1 MHRDERLAQVNI
13 ERLSRLDLTEV
24 WKHEAHDFTPWLKEN
39 IDLINECLPV
49 GIQPDSLVKEKG
61 AGDFSADLVA
71 EDANGHVVVIENQLY
86 KSDHKHLGQI
96 LTYVSELEA
105 RTAIWIVS
113 EPRPEHI
120 AAVTWLNNSKLAK
133 FYLCKLEVVRIGNS
147 AAAPVLTKIV
157 GPAESDEELA
167 EFRDAQKN
175 RDETRRSFYTRVL
188 HEASESFKMFE
199 GKTPSNGPYM
209 GVAAGQR
216 GFFYN
221 FGVRMHETSAI
232 LWIERGADW
241 KDWNKNAFK
250 FFVERKEVIENE
262 IGGTIEWDDKEDNR
276 SCKIIVRLTDGGW
289 MDEDKWDVVV
299 PKTVALMEK
308 LYKTTKTMIAPAA
321 ASADELLRL
330 NTPIEDVGNE

>member
-1 MHRDERLAQVNI
+1 MEI
-13 ERLSRLDLTEV
+13 ERLSRLELTAV

-39 IDLINECLPV
+39 IDIINECLPV

-71 EDANGHVVVIENQLY
+71 EDANGHIVVIENQLY

-105 RTAIWIVS
+105 KTAIWIVS

-120 AAVTWLNNSKLAK
+120 AAVTWLNNTKLAK
-133 FYLCKLEVVRIGNS
+133 FYLCKLEVVRIGES

-157 GPAESDEELA
+157 GPAESDEEVA
-167 EFRDAQKN
+167 VIRDVKKN
-175 RDETRRSFYTRVL
+175 RDETRRAFYTKLL
-188 HEASESFKMFE
+188 HHTGDSLKMFDD
-199 GKTPSNGPYM
+199 KSPSSGPYM

-232 LWIERGADW
+232 LWIERGAEW
-241 KDWNKNAFK
+241 KEWNKDAFK
-250 FFVERKEVIENE
+250 YFLERKESIEKE
-262 IGGTIEWDDKEDNR
+262 IGGLIEWDDKEDNR
-276 SCKIIVRLTDGGW
+276 SCKIIVRLAEGGW
-289 MDEDKWDVVV
+289 MDEDKWDEVI
-299 PKTVALMEK
+299 PRTVELMENLCK
-308 LYKTTKTMIAPAA
+308 ATKPLIATA
-321 ASADELLRL
+321 ASNADKLMKLNTDSEGADE
-330 NTPIEDVGNE
+330 E

>member
-1 MHRDERLAQVNI
+1 MEI
-13 ERLSRLDLTEV
+13 ERLSRLELTAV

-71 EDANGHVVVIENQLY
+71 EDANGHIVVIENQLY

-105 RTAIWIVS
+105 KTAIWIVS

-120 AAVTWLNNSKLAK
+120 AAVTWLNNTKLAK
-133 FYLCKLEVVRIGNS
+133 FYLCKLEVVRIGES

-157 GPAESDEELA
+157 GPAESDEEVA
-167 EFRDAQKN
+167 VIRDVKKN
-175 RDETRRSFYTRVL
+175 RDETRRAFYTKLL
-188 HEASESFKMFE
+188 HHTGDSLKMFDD
-199 GKTPSNGPYM
+199 KSPSSGPYM

-232 LWIERGADW
+232 LWIERGAEW
-241 KDWNKNAFK
+241 KEWNKDAFK
-250 FFVERKEVIENE
+250 YFLERKESIEKE
-262 IGGTIEWDDKEDNR
+262 IGGLIEWDDKEDNR
-276 SCKIIVRLTDGGW
+276 SCKIIVRLAEGGW
-289 MDEDKWDVVV
+289 MDEDKWDEVI
-299 PKTVALMEK
+299 PRTVELMENLCK
-308 LYKTTKTMIAPAA
+308 ATKPLIATA
-321 ASADELLRL
+321 ASNADKLMKLNTDSEGADE
-330 NTPIEDVGNE
+330 E

>member
-1 MHRDERLAQVNI
+1 MDI
-13 ERLSRLDLTEV
+13 ERLSRLDLTAV

-71 EDANGHVVVIENQLY
+71 EDANGHIVVIENQLY

-105 RTAIWIVS
+105 KTAIWIVS

-133 FYLCKLEVVRIGNS
+133 FYLCKLEVVRIGDS

-157 GPAESDEELA
+157 GPAESDEEVA
-167 EFRDAQKN
+167 VIRDAQKS
-175 RDETRRSFYTRVL
+175 RDETRRAFYTKLL
-188 HEASESFKMFE
+188 HHTGDSLKMFDD
-199 GKTPSNGPYM
+199 KTPSNGPYM

-232 LWIERGADW
+232 LWIERGAEW
-241 KDWNKNAFK
+241 KEWNKDAFRY
-250 FFVERKEVIENE
+250 FLERKESIEKE
-262 IGGTIEWDDKEDNR
+262 IGGLIEWDDKEDNR
-276 SCKIIVRLTDGGW
+276 SCKIIVRLAEGGW
-289 MDEDKWDVVV
+289 MDEDKWDEVI
-299 PKTVALMEK
+299 PRTVELMEK
-308 LYKTTKTMIAPAA
+308 LFKATKPLIAAA
-321 ASADELLRL
+321 ASSADKIMKLNTTSEGADEA
-330 NTPIEDVGNE
+330 

>member
-1 MHRDERLAQVNI
+1 MDI
-13 ERLSRLDLTEV
+13 ERLSRLDLTAV

-71 EDANGHVVVIENQLY
+71 EDANGHIVVIENQLY

-105 RTAIWIVS
+105 KTAIWIVS

-120 AAVTWLNNSKLAK
+120 AAVTWLNNTKLAK
-133 FYLCKLEVVRIGNS
+133 FYLCKLEVVRIGES

-157 GPAESDEELA
+157 GPAESDEEVA
-167 EFRDAQKN
+167 VIRDVKKN
-175 RDETRRSFYTRVL
+175 RDETRRAFYTKLL
-188 HEASESFKMFE
+188 HHTGDSLKMFDD
-199 GKTPSNGPYM
+199 KSPSSGPYM

-232 LWIERGADW
+232 LWIERGAEW
-241 KDWNKNAFK
+241 KEWNKDAFK
-250 FFVERKEVIENE
+250 YFLERKESIEKE
-262 IGGTIEWDDKEDNR
+262 IGGLIEWDDKEDNR
-276 SCKIIVRLTDGGW
+276 SCKIIVRLAEGGW
-289 MDEDKWDVVV
+289 MDEDKWDEVI
-299 PKTVALMEK
+299 PRTVELMENLCK
-308 LYKTTKTMIAPAA
+308 ATKPLIATA
-321 ASADELLRL
+321 ASNADKLMKLNTDSEGADE
-330 NTPIEDVGNE
+330 E